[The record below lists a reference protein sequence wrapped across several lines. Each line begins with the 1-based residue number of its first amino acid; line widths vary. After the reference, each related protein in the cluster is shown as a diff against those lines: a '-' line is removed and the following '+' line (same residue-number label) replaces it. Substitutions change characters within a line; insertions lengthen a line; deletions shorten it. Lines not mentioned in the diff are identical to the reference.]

1 MLYAISR
8 AVFGQSETLRTLL
21 AGQENN
27 RVSKGRKGSIHLKI
41 NLKHLLKSELFIS
54 FLYRFIRI
62 YAGTLR
68 LRVENEKPWLAHLEN
83 GGSVLLC
90 AWHQQFF
97 AAIHH
102 FQTYRCF
109 NPTIMISRSNDGS
122 MIAGVAER
130 TGWHTVRGSSS
141 KGGKAALRNVVARLN
156 KSNLAAHIVDGPR
169 GPAGEVKAGVI
180 RLTHLTDATIIPFYV
195 TAEKGWYFNS
205 WDKFL
210 LPKPFSKVHLRF
222 GEMLRFEKTKDPAR
236 FEAQRARLEKIM
248 RPGLV
253 L

>member
-1 MLYAISR
+1 MHSAGHDSR
-8 AVFGQSETLRTLL
+8 TGNSC
-21 AGQENN
+21 
-27 RVSKGRKGSIHLKI
+27 LKVK
-41 NLKHLLKSELFIS
+41 NLLKSELCIS
-54 FLYRFIRI
+54 FLYRFVRA
-62 YAGTLR
+62 YSWTFR
-68 LRVENEKPWLAHLEN
+68 LRIENEYEWLAHLKG

-97 AAIHH
+97 SAIRH
-102 FQTYRCF
+102 FQNYRVF
-109 NPTIMISRSNDGS
+109 NPSIMISRSNDGS

-141 KGGKAALRNVVARLN
+141 KGGKAALRNVITHLR
-156 KSNLAAHIVDGPR
+156 KSRLAAHIVDGPR

-180 RLTHLTDATIIPFYV
+180 RLAHLTDAVIVPFTV
-195 TAEKGWYFNS
+195 SAEKGWHFNS
-205 WDKFL
+205 WDNFL

-222 GEMLRFEKTKDPAR
+222 GKMLKFEPTKDAAV
-236 FEAQRARLEKIM
+236 FEEQRVRLEKIM